1 MKRLVFLFAIAFS
14 MYAGAADGFFVAPI
28 FSGIYGLDGT
38 RYVEQDG
45 QLVEAMPMRGMALP
59 DGAALA
65 VAAIQGSNN
74 YTNID
79 GVAHNRVI
87 IDFSCNFDWR
97 GWHPYINHVS
107 LNTQRWRLEL
117 QDEAVYLGSEKRT
130 SNLSYTYDHHGYI
143 VGYEPTAQVAYYEVG
158 IDSESYD
165 GAPSRAVPSAEYYT
179 VTPSGEN
186 AAVRQQ
192 YVMIDQHGNIT
203 PSNAV
208 ATVTEAAATA
218 TRLAAAEVAAVA
230 YTNAEAQTAA
240 AVDDLAAAIIGN
252 SLVVYEDDF
261 MYSLGDAIAIST
273 NCLCRIYRFDAKVSQ
288 VTTGGV
294 LCDRSWVYF
303 GFTENIGSLNPVAQF
318 KDSLSQE
325 LDWDEITC
333 GTPEIQDYS
342 FTSNGDSFEY
352 CYKMSVDI
360 PHTYSTAFLRVYTE
374 ITAQVGDGSVLN
386 IVGGIAGGLTGTVV
400 FGNTSLEFIGGLAV
414 EPQGGM

>member
-1 MKRLVFLFAIAFS
+1 MRRLAFLFAITLS
-14 MYAGAADGFFVAPI
+14 MCVGAADGFFVAPI

-59 DGAALA
+59 DSAALE
-65 VAAIQGSNN
+65 VAAIVSNS
-74 YTNID
+74 TNIN
-79 GVAHNRVI
+79 GVAYNRI
-87 IDFSCNFDWR
+87 MIDFSCNFDWR

-117 QDEAVYLGSEKRT
+117 QDEAVYLGSDKRT
-130 SNLSYTYDHHGYI
+130 SNLSYAYEHHGYI
-143 VGYEPTAQVAYYEVG
+143 VGYEPTAQVAYYEVS

-165 GAPSRAVPSAEYYT
+165 GDSGATPTYSHYIA
-179 VTPSGEN
+179 TPSGEI
-186 AAVRQQ
+186 AAVRTQ

-261 MYSLGDAIAIST
+261 MYSLGDAIA
-273 NCLCRIYRFDAKVSQ
+273 VS
-288 VTTGGV
+288 
-294 LCDRSWVYF
+294 
-303 GFTENIGSLNPVAQF
+303 
-318 KDSLSQE
+318 
-325 LDWDEITC
+325 
-333 GTPEIQDYS
+333 
-342 FTSNGDSFEY
+342 
-352 CYKMSVDI
+352 
-360 PHTYSTAFLRVYTE
+360 
-374 ITAQVGDGSVLN
+374 
-386 IVGGIAGGLTGTVV
+386 
-400 FGNTSLEFIGGLAV
+400 
-414 EPQGGM
+414 